1 MDYKNQNLRGKSFR
15 EQDIRNT
22 DFSGSD
28 LRGSDFTG
36 ANLAYANFSN
46 TRSGLRTSSY
56 ILIFT
61 VSLLIS
67 LLSGYIAM
75 LAGMTYQT
83 MINSADEKIKLAG
96 NITSAL
102 FIIFIVLAV
111 WKGVGFTFK
120 IAFPVILLYLILG
133 AILKFTGAGTGLGAF
148 FGALALCLLVLMFFV
163 GTISRAGAGT
173 LSSNIIF
180 FIVAIGGAMFG
191 RSLGGGLGTVLLA
204 IACMIISK
212 RALNGTKGFEL
223 LNSVSLKVSSYFGTS
238 FKSADLSNANF
249 SCSVIKNTDFTG
261 AKLDGVNWENAKKLY
276 NLNDTK

>member
-1 MDYKNQNLRGKSFR
+1 MNYKNQNLRGKSFR

-46 TRSGLRTSSY
+46 TRSGLKTSSF
-56 ILIFT
+56 ILIFILT
-61 VSLLIS
+61 LLIS

-75 LAGMTYQT
+75 LAGNTYQT

-96 NITSAL
+96 NITAAIFIL
-102 FIIFIVLAV
+102 FIILAV
-111 WKGVGFTFK
+111 WKGGRFTFK
-120 IAFPVILLYLILG
+120 IIFPVILLYLILG
-133 AILKFTGAGTGLGAF
+133 AIFKFTGAGTGIGAF
-148 FGALALCLLVLMFFV
+148 YGALALCLLVLMFFV

-191 RSLGGGLGTVLLA
+191 RSLGGGLGTVILA

-212 RALNGTKGFEL
+212 RALNGTKGFEF

-238 FKSADLSNANF
+238 FKSSDLTNANF
-249 SCSVIKNTDFTG
+249 SYSVIKNTDFTG
-261 AKLDGVNWENAKKLY
+261 ANLDGVNWENARKLY
-276 NLNDTK
+276 NINDTM